1 LKNKVKLIL
10 GALFIVQC
18 FFVFVNFVY
27 LLANGGEMIV
37 TEYNQ
42 KVLIFEVIANGF
54 ILIFSIMCGSW
65 FIHEYIKEIKEG
77 K

>member
-1 LKNKVKLIL
+1 
-10 GALFIVQC
+10 
-18 FFVFVNFVY
+18 VNFVY